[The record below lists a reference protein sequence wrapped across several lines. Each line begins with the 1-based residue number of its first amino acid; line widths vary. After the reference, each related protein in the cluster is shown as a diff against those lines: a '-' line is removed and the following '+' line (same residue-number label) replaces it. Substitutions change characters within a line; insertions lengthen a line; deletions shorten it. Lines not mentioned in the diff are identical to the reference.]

1 MDVRI
6 RPAALHRQR
15 GHCSSGGHRQ
25 TRADAPTLHHLNAD
39 WDPDADALRNHLAR
53 KAGTLASRRGTGEEL
68 DDRVRGLGRA
78 EPLAGCVFVALLV
91 ASFVVG
97 GSPPGAS
104 ASTAKVVGFWR
115 DHRDAQITAAV
126 LAGFAAIVLVW
137 FGAVVRAKL
146 RDAEGEPG
154 RIAAAAFGG
163 FLLIAA
169 GGLAIAGF
177 QFTAADTAAS
187 VPATVTQA
195 LAALNRDFF
204 FLLDGGVLIA
214 VSATAAA
221 TLWHAAFP
229 RWYGYLSIA
238 VGFIFLT
245 PTFAVAF
252 PAFGLWTLLLSLL
265 TFRADSPSI
274 RRSPAPL
281 R

>member
-1 MDVRI
+1 VR
-6 RPAALHRQR
+6 R
-15 GHCSSGGHRQ
+15 
-25 TRADAPTLHHLNAD
+25 
-39 WDPDADALRNHLAR
+39 
-53 KAGTLASRRGTGEEL
+53 
-68 DDRVRGLGRA
+68 LGQA
-78 EPLAGCVFVALLV
+78 EPLVGCVFLALLV

-104 ASTAKVVGFWR
+104 ASTAKVVRFWR
-115 DHRDAQITAAV
+115 DHRDAQITAAL
-126 LAGFAAIVLVW
+126 LAGFAAVFLVW
-137 FGAVVRAKL
+137 FGAVVRTTL
-146 RDAEGEPG
+146 RDAEDESG

-177 QFTAADTAAS
+177 QFTAADTAGD

-214 VSATAAA
+214 VFATAAA
-221 TLWHAAFP
+221 TLRHSALP

-238 VGFIFLT
+238 VGLIFLT
-245 PTFAVAF
+245 PAFAVAF
-252 PAFGLWTLLLSLL
+252 PAFGVWTLLLSLL